1 MLLSTIYGQVEN
13 NNAFAVT
20 TISKGN
26 MSISNCSFFPC
37 GCFQFDVIESLSLHD
52 DKKCNNTHL
61 KHKINQV

>member
-26 MSISNCSFFPC
+26 MSIPNCSFF
-37 GCFQFDVIESLSLHD
+37 SLWMLSNLMLSNLYHCTTT
-52 DKKCNNTHL
+52 KNVTTR
-61 KHKINQV
+61 I

>member
-26 MSISNCSFFPC
+26 MSISNCSFF
-37 GCFQFDVIESLSLHD
+37 SLWMLSNLMLSNLYHYTTT
-52 DKKCNNTHL
+52 KNVTTR
-61 KHKINQV
+61 I

>member
-26 MSISNCSFFPC
+26 MSISNCSF
-37 GCFQFDVIESLSLHD
+37 ISLWMLSNLMLSNLLSLHD
-52 DKKCNNTHL
+52 DKNVTTR
-61 KHKINQV
+61 I